1 MYQPKY
7 NKVQTYNNDT
17 ENTKNPTFTFR
28 TFKNIAIQQIKKKNN
43 TIVFYGLL
51 KNGRYQIP
59 KGKLGVYPSL
69 FIVSAYNER
78 ERDSDSL
85 LLIP

>member
-1 MYQPKY
+1 M
-7 NKVQTYNNDT
+7 
-17 ENTKNPTFTFR
+17 
-28 TFKNIAIQQIKKKNN
+28 
-43 TIVFYGLL
+43 FYGLL

-85 LLIP
+85 LLIPQKMAYFHRPRVEKSSNFL

>member
-1 MYQPKY
+1 M
-7 NKVQTYNNDT
+7 
-17 ENTKNPTFTFR
+17 KNPTFTFR

-59 KGKLGVYPSL
+59 KGKLGFIRLFLSCQHIMSGKEIAIVYC
-69 FIVSAYNER
+69 
-78 ERDSDSL
+78 
-85 LLIP
+85 